1 MDKEILPQIGSTKF
15 WNLYDEFCHPD
26 HLTRFVTDE
35 SSPLSTKMCMLME
48 EAHTTGTIH
57 QISRPDRKW
66 DRHMAWLAL
75 RAGRIFDTEG
85 YLAMSMRPGDVI
97 VVARQWD
104 RDTPIT
110 HIPIREHVSGYLLSG
125 HWKEMVGLFMPL
137 YEKETI
143 LKCIE
148 LRMTKNTKEAM
159 ERAQEE
165 SRIWGW
171 Y

>member
-1 MDKEILPQIGSTKF
+1 MDKETLPQIGSTEF

-26 HLTRFVTDE
+26 HLTKFVTDE
-35 SSPLSTKMCMLME
+35 SSPLSIKMCMLME
-48 EAHTTGTIH
+48 EAHTTGIIH
-57 QISRPDRKW
+57 HISRPERKW
-66 DRHMAWLAL
+66 YREMAWLTL
-75 RAGRIFDTEG
+75 RIGSIFDTEG
-85 YLAMSMRPGDVI
+85 HLVMSMRPGDVI

-110 HIPIREHVSGYLLSG
+110 HVPIREHVSGYLLSG
-125 HWKEMVGLFMPL
+125 HWKEMIGLFMPL

-143 LKCIE
+143 LKSIE

-159 ERAQEE
+159 GRAREE